1 MIKVPQIKNNVNEI
15 IKIKN
20 SGANT
25 AEIYFYGD
33 IVSDSWGA
41 WTDEDQYPDNIKNLL
56 KEHEGKNLDIFINS
70 GGGSVF
76 AGIAIYNILK
86 RHSGYK
92 TVHVDGIA
100 ASVASVI
107 ALAGD
112 RVIIPKN
119 AFFMIHKPW
128 SRAIGNANDLR
139 KEADVL
145 DTVET
150 SILNIYEEHLCE
162 GVSRETIA
170 EMVNEETWLTGEQA
184 AEYFNVEVGEE
195 QQIAACAD
203 LSRFKNA
210 PKNITVKA
218 AHSHD
223 DKQNAAKAAKIK
235 SLCISALTKGV

>member
-1 MIKVPQIKNNVNEI
+1 MKVPQIKNNVNEI

-20 SGANT
+20 SGTNT

-100 ASVASVI
+100 ASIASVI
-107 ALAGD
+107 ALTGD
-112 RVIIPKN
+112 RIIIPKN

-128 SRAIGNANDLR
+128 GRTIGNANDLR
-139 KEADVL
+139 KDADVL
-145 DTVET
+145 DTVEEAM
-150 SILNIYEEHLCE
+150 LNVYAEHLRE

-184 AEYFNVEVGEE
+184 AEYFDIEVGEE
-195 QQIAACAD
+195 KQIAACAD
-203 LSRFKNA
+203 LSQFKNA
-210 PKNITVKA
+210 PKSIGIKA

-235 SLCISALTKGV
+235 SLYISALTKGV

>member
-1 MIKVPQIKNNVNEI
+1 MPQIKNNVSEVFQ
-15 IKIKN
+15 IKSYTGN
-20 SGANT
+20 S

-33 IVSDSWGA
+33 IVSDSWEA

-56 KEHEGKNLDIFINS
+56 KEHEGKNLDIYINS

-112 RVIIPKN
+112 RIIIPKN
-119 AFFMIHKPW
+119 AFMMIHKPW
-128 SRAIGNANDLR
+128 SWCIGNANDFR
-139 KEADVL
+139 REAEVM
-145 DTVET
+145 DTLEQ
-150 SILNIYEEHLCE
+150 SIIGVYEEHLCE
-162 GVSRETIA
+162 GVDIETIA
-170 EMVNEETWLTGEQA
+170 DMVDAETWLTGEQA
-184 AEYFNVEVGEE
+184 AEYFNIEVGEE
-195 QQIAACAD
+195 KKIAACAD

-210 PKNITVKA
+210 PMGLQIKAEHSINHKKA
-218 AHSHD
+218 A
-223 DKQNAAKAAKIK
+223 ATAAKIK
-235 SLCISALTKGV
+235 SLCISGMTKGA

>member
-1 MIKVPQIKNNVNEI
+1 MPQIKNNVNEVFQ
-15 IKIKN
+15 IKSYTGN
-20 SGANT
+20 S

-33 IVSDSWGA
+33 IVSDSWEA

-56 KEHEGKNLDIFINS
+56 KEHEGKNLDIYINS

-100 ASVASVI
+100 ASIASVI

-119 AFFMIHKPW
+119 AFMMIHKPW
-128 SRAIGNANDLR
+128 SWCIGNANDFR
-139 KEADVL
+139 REAEVM
-145 DTVET
+145 DTLEQ
-150 SILNIYEEHLCE
+150 SIIGVYEEHLCE
-162 GVSRETIA
+162 GVDIETIA
-170 EMVNEETWLTGEQA
+170 DMVDAETWLTGEQA
-184 AEYFNVEVGEE
+184 AEYFNIEVGEE
-195 QQIAACAD
+195 KKIAACAD

-210 PKNITVKA
+210 PMGLQIKAEHSINHKKA
-218 AHSHD
+218 A
-223 DKQNAAKAAKIK
+223 ATAAKIK
-235 SLCISALTKGV
+235 SLCISGMTKGA